1 MVAALRVC
9 VQLRERTRRVKQL
22 EVERNSLRDVRVELE
37 DRVRELVESLEKR
50 SQMLKKATKER
61 EDAEAEA
68 QRWKQ
73 VCVCAR
79 VCVCVH
85 VCVLMCVCGVADACH
100 AMVTARS
107 ARWPRALCVQEAN
120 LWAEHCNKLEGGS
133 DSVVASSPPRS
144 HSGDHRRGR
153 SSGHGTAAKDR
164 GV

>member
-73 VCVCAR
+73 VCVCVRVCVRVRAHVCMCAR
-79 VCVCVH
+79 VCVCVR
-85 VCVLMCVCGVADACH
+85 VCVCACVRGVADACRDVDLSIC
-100 AMVTARS
+100 AMAACVV
-107 ARWPRALCVQEAN
+107 RA
-120 LWAEHCNKLEGGS
+120 GGE
-133 DSVVASSPPRS
+133 SVGGAL
-144 HSGDHRRGR
+144 
-153 SSGHGTAAKDR
+153 
-164 GV
+164 